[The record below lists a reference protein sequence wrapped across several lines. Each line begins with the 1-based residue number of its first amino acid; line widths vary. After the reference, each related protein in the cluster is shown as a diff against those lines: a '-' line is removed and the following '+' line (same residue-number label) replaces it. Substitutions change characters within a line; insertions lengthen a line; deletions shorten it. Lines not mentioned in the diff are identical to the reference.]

1 MSQERTCGPPAGKDA
16 RLFTSSVLFLIISL
30 VASVRLCLKVSGAS
44 GQELRAD
51 AASLGE
57 CRNGWEHTDLS
68 VKLDH
73 PLVLLTYRLASG
85 YPVHLT
91 ES

>member
-1 MSQERTCGPPAGKDA
+1 MQRVWANEG
-16 RLFTSSVLFLIISL
+16 
-30 VASVRLCLKVSGAS
+30 
-44 GQELRAD
+44 
-51 AASLGE
+51 
-57 CRNGWEHTDLS
+57 NGWEHTDLS

-73 PLVLLTYRLASG
+73 PLVLPIYPPASE